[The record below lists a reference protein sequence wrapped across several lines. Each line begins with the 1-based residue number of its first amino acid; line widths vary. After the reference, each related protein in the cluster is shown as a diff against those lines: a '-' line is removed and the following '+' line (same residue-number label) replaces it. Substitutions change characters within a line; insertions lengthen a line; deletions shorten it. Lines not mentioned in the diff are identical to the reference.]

1 MPKKTK
7 IKSIKEIEAKGAVR
21 KDHSELKDKLAL
33 SGIIIATS
41 LVFTIAAAGFV
52 YFQVGNKFNTAAGEI
67 STLMSASK
75 ATDEKVVALETKV
88 NDAITK
94 WESSQKPVV
103 PAPSGTEPVNPTPAK
118 VTLGDKELTLVPT
131 ASFSITE
138 NLVSNNKKQVVYL
151 ETNGAAA
158 NLMIQSATGAA
169 KKLAEKTDTAVSWKL
184 FKWSKNDV
192 KVIVL
197 EKKSGQATGT
207 YRAVDAVSGKI
218 SDLAAE
224 GALFYENFR
233 KLITVEAVP
242 NTPYQLC
249 QAGPNGEKNFGK
261 IMLKNIETAA
271 FLALK
276 TDPASYYTLKEI
288 DKTETTLTYTE
299 RKLVKQG
306 ECYVIDPKIQEQT
319 LTYKLK

>member
-7 IKSIKEIEAKGAVR
+7 TKKEPEAKGAVR
-21 KDHSELKDKLAL
+21 KDHSEMKEKLAF

-52 YFQVGNKFNTAAGEI
+52 YFQIGNKFNTAAGEI
-67 STLMSASK
+67 SALNSASK
-75 ATDEKVVALETKV
+75 ATDEKVTALETKV

-94 WESSQKPVV
+94 WESAQKPVV
-103 PAPSGTEPVNPTPAK
+103 PAPSGTEPVNPTPSK
-118 VTLGDKELTLVPT
+118 VTLGDKELTLIPT
-131 ASFSITE
+131 ASFSIAE
-138 NLVSNNKKQVVYL
+138 SLVSNNSKQVVYI
-151 ETNGAAA
+151 ETNGPAA
-158 NLMIQSATGAA
+158 NMMIQSATGPA
-169 KKLAEKTDTAVSWKL
+169 KKLAEKTDAGVSWKL

-192 KVIVL
+192 KVIIQERKPVQTA
-197 EKKSGQATGT
+197 SM

-218 SDLAAE
+218 ADLAAE

-242 NTPYQLC
+242 NTPYVLC

-261 IMLKNIETAA
+261 IMLRNIETAA

-288 DKTETTLTYTE
+288 DKTESTLTYTE

-306 ECYVIDPKIQEQT
+306 DCYVIDTKTQEQT